1 MDAGGLGLA
10 GAGDRILAVC
20 LTARSAR
27 LREGVRGAV
36 ESLVKQG
43 PRMQAT
49 AIVLAAG
56 LGTRM
61 RSSLPKT
68 LHRLA
73 GRSMLRHLLATC
85 EGVFDRIVVVLGP
98 DMDAVRRE
106 AEPHVCV
113 VQQDR
118 LGTAHAALRAA
129 GHFGDGVVAVL
140 YADNPLIRPATLR
153 RLLDG
158 QAPVGGLS
166 GDGAPGD
173 GAPGDGVPGDEVPGD
188 GVSGGRALGG
198 KVSGGKVS
206 GGLSL
211 LAFRPDDAGRY
222 GRVISDAD
230 GLVSGIVEYADASP
244 EQLAV
249 GLCNGGVLCGWAGDM
264 RRWLGAV
271 GCDNAKRE
279 YYLTDVV
286 GLARAEGRRVTAVEA
301 AAEELAGVNSR
312 AELARAEAVLQGWL
326 REAAMAAGV
335 TMVDPG
341 SVFLSADTELA
352 ADVTIEPNVFFG
364 PGVSVAGG
372 VQIRAFSHLEGAH
385 VGPGCVI
392 GPFAR
397 LRPGAV
403 LEPAVHVGNF
413 VEIKASRLGSGVK
426 AHHLSYIGDAT
437 VGSGSNIGAGTITCN
452 YDGTNKHR
460 TTIGANVFVGS
471 DVALV
476 APVSV
481 GDGAVLAA
489 GSVITEDVAA
499 DALALARGRQVQKP
513 GRAPAIRAAARRV
526 KERRAAADGQAGER
540 PAGDGQAGD
549 GQAGERPAGDGQAGD
564 GQAGDRQAGERPT
577 GDRHVG
583 DRRAGDFLAAAVV
596 KGNN

>member
-1 MDAGGLGLA
+1 
-10 GAGDRILAVC
+10 
-20 LTARSAR
+20 
-27 LREGVRGAV
+27 
-36 ESLVKQG
+36 
-43 PRMQAT
+43 MQAT

-85 EGVFDRIVVVLGP
+85 EGVFERIVVVLGP

-106 AEPHVCV
+106 AEPHICV

-118 LGTAHAALRAA
+118 LGTAHAALQAA
-129 GHFGDGVVAVL
+129 GHFGTGLVAVL
-140 YADNPLIRPATLR
+140 YADNPLIRAATLR

-158 QAPVGGLS
+158 QASGGQESAGHASGDQASGGQGPGGHAVGGHAV
-166 GDGAPGD
+166 GGQG
-173 GAPGDGVPGDEVPGD
+173 
-188 GVSGGRALGG
+188 SGGQE
-198 KVSGGKVS
+198 SGGQGSGGQGS

-211 LAFRPDDAGRY
+211 LAFRPDDAARY
-222 GRVISDAD
+222 GRVITDAD
-230 GLVSGIVEYADASP
+230 GLVSGVVEYADASP

-249 GLCNGGVLCGWAGDM
+249 GLCNAGVLCGRAEDM
-264 RRWLGAV
+264 RRWLDAV

-286 GLARAEGRRVTAVEA
+286 GLARAEGHRVVAVEA
-301 AAEELAGVNSR
+301 AADELAGVNSR

-326 REAAMAAGV
+326 REAAMEAGV

-341 SVFLSADTELA
+341 SVFLSADTDLA
-352 ADVTIEPNVFFG
+352 ADVVIEPNVFFG

-372 VQIRAFSHLEGAH
+372 VLIRAFSHLEGAR

-403 LEPAVHVGNF
+403 LEPEVHVGNF

-426 AHHLSYIGDAT
+426 ANHLSYIGDAT

-513 GRAPAIRAAARRV
+513 GRAPAMRAAARAV
-526 KERRAAADGQAGER
+526 KERRAGERGAGDGQAVDGQ
-540 PAGDGQAGD
+540 AGDGQAGD
-549 GQAGERPAGDGQAGD
+549 GQAGGGQAGGGQAGDGQAGD
-564 GQAGDRQAGERPT
+564 GQAGARPALDGQAGDRPT
-577 GDRHVG
+577 VDGP
-583 DRRAGDFLAAAVV
+583 AGEFLAAAVV